1 MKERLG
7 ELELVAR
14 DEAAIDVAEIEEQSV
29 EEAKKG
35 SKDDAK
41 RKVA

>member
-1 MKERLG
+1 VKERPG
-7 ELELVAR
+7 EVELVER
-14 DEAAIDVAEIEEQSV
+14 DEAAIDVAEIEDQSV

-41 RKVA
+41 QKVA